1 MKDEKIDIY
10 LLSIL
15 FVIVLGGCKAETE
28 SENVTA
34 SKMYYAAIP
43 DKYNTGADENTSFNH
58 LDEEGLINGVYI
70 KIDTRSDKLYIFTSY
85 IPKGIPQPPAEVTI
99 ENYDFSDANF
109 KVYNPDRY
117 DEEKVITFKN
127 CKFKGFA
134 NCGPY
139 DDNKVSVI
147 FDHCSFGGGVN
158 EVNIKMNW
166 CKIGHFP
173 TDAMNPLKNF
183 TAQNCYIYD
192 LCCEGNDKGTHIDG
206 FQIYGRGTTVGGN
219 ILIDNVRFEIP
230 SIYYEGNKSAVN
242 ACVMFQLE
250 YGNVENCTFSNLIC
264 NGGGKW
270 YPIYYKKTKC
280 KQDSD
285 LYKKGES
292 FAERNCC
299 LKNVK
304 VSNNFGTIFYP
315 TEHYEDGNIEN
326 VEHFD
331 KLYVSSIFS
340 DENGKIHVICTN
352 DTSIDKVL
360 TVQTDGGEYTFEM
373 PHYPSNWALG
383 GEIDKKVNPDES
395 LVDSNGRSYKTYRFV
410 DLPIDIDC
418 MLDSASGFIR
428 CLDGDEEILNI
439 SL

>member
-1 MKDEKIDIY
+1 MKRICFFIMIFFLLGSCKFNAHNDDTNINKY
-10 LLSIL
+10 LY
-15 FVIVLGGCKAETE
+15 K
-28 SENVTA
+28 
-34 SKMYYAAIP
+34 KIP
-43 DKYNTGADENTSFNH
+43 DKYNCGADEKTDFIK
-58 LDEEGLINGVYI
+58 LKEEGLVNGVYI
-70 KIDTRSDKLYIFTSY
+70 KIDTRSDKVYIITSY
-85 IPKGIPQPPAEVTI
+85 IPKDVEEMPSDVII
-99 ENYDFSDANF
+99 SNYDFSDANF
-109 KVYNPDRY
+109 KIYNPDRY
-117 DEEKVITFKN
+117 SEEKHIKFVN

-139 DDNKVSVI
+139 DENKCYFT

-383 GEIDKKVNPDES
+383 GEINKKVNPDES
-395 LVDSNGRSYKTYRFV
+395 LVDSNGRSYKTYRFE